1 MKLPISCI
9 IYALLFITLPATAA
23 SDNIE
28 TSLLKHISEAQKNL
42 SATEQR
48 IAGQRNKLA
57 KQLNSLEREVL
68 ALREKTAVARRLA
81 DEKTL
86 SLSQLEKRLEGWRQQ
101 QAYQH
106 NLLNRFLQQHG
117 SENTGETHSVAD
129 QLAAINNVSL
139 KLEQRFF
146 PQWSNSNIV
155 LDSGK
160 ITKAPTLAVGPVTWF
175 WDKTNNSVGL
185 ASKRETTPNALHIEA
200 YLSGGDSNAVNALRT
215 APIGEIVFDPT
226 LNRALAQQQH
236 AESVI
241 EHIVKGGLWAIPIVL
256 FGLFAL
262 AIALHKVAQLWRLPA
277 YVSFTPQTLAN
288 VLRNAQ
294 SPLAQKVQGMQR
306 ILLDIGA
313 NTKSARERDDL
324 LFMQLQQDKTTLE
337 KRIGAIAI
345 TAAVAPLLGL
355 LGTVSGMIETF
366 KMMTLFGAGD
376 PEVVSG
382 GIAQALVT
390 TELGLVVAIPALILN
405 AVLSRKAK
413 TYYNEL
419 ESFAILI
426 SKCDEQT
433 ELDNT
438 DKQSGN
444 AKKLPASRNSA
455 TTTLNEEVT
464 A

>member
-155 LDSGK
+155 L
-160 ITKAPTLAVGPVTWF
+160 
-175 WDKTNNSVGL
+175 
-185 ASKRETTPNALHIEA
+185 E
-200 YLSGGDSNAVNALRT
+200 
-215 APIGEIVFDPT
+215 IG
-226 LNRALAQQQH
+226 RAH
-236 AESVI
+236 V
-241 EHIVKGGLWAIPIVL
+241 
-256 FGLFAL
+256 
-262 AIALHKVAQLWRLPA
+262 
-277 YVSFTPQTLAN
+277 
-288 VLRNAQ
+288 
-294 SPLAQKVQGMQR
+294 
-306 ILLDIGA
+306 
-313 NTKSARERDDL
+313 
-324 LFMQLQQDKTTLE
+324 
-337 KRIGAIAI
+337 
-345 TAAVAPLLGL
+345 
-355 LGTVSGMIETF
+355 
-366 KMMTLFGAGD
+366 
-376 PEVVSG
+376 
-382 GIAQALVT
+382 
-390 TELGLVVAIPALILN
+390 
-405 AVLSRKAK
+405 
-413 TYYNEL
+413 
-419 ESFAILI
+419 
-426 SKCDEQT
+426 
-433 ELDNT
+433 
-438 DKQSGN
+438 
-444 AKKLPASRNSA
+444 
-455 TTTLNEEVT
+455 
-464 A
+464 